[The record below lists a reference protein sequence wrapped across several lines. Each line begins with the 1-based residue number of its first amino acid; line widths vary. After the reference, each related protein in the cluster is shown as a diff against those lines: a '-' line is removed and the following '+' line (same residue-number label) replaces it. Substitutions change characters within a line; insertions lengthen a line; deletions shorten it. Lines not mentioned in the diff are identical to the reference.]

1 MKLKISLISRLV
13 KINSQIYRNKKAEV
27 ICGKIIAYKNYCLL
41 RNFEMM
47 MKIVIA
53 DDNKDLLNLLKLSL
67 SGNEF
72 ELETVSTKKQL
83 LSYLGK
89 HAPSTVF
96 LDVFFDNAD
105 GRELCKQIKAS
116 VKYKLRIIIMSG
128 NPYAMEKF
136 KSFGADDYMKKPFSA
151 NELLQ
156 KIKNCTPENVS
167 PL

>member
-53 DDNKDLLNLLKLSL
+53 DDNKDLLDLLKLSL
-67 SGNEF
+67 SGDEF
-72 ELETVSTKKQL
+72 DVAIMSSKRQL
-83 LSYLGK
+83 LSHLGK
-89 HAPSTVF
+89 HTPAVLF

-105 GRELCKQIKAS
+105 GRELCKEIKAT
-116 VKYKLRIIIMSG
+116 VKNKLNIIIMSA
-128 NPYAMEKF
+128 NPYAMEKY
-136 KSFGADDYMKKPFSA
+136 KSFGANDYLKKPFSA
-151 NELLQ
+151 AELLQ
-156 KIKNCTPENVS
+156 KIRNLTTKNVS
-167 PL
+167 SL